1 MRERLLAIVALAAIV
16 TGGVLWLV
24 GESGWADTAWGVG
37 AAVVLIPL
45 TVDTARS
52 LLHGDVGVDAI
63 ALVAIA
69 GALILG
75 EQLAGAI
82 VALMMSGGAALE
94 AWAAGRAR
102 RELRLLV
109 ERAPRI
115 AHRHGVEGV
124 EEVPVEN
131 LVPGDLVV
139 VRAGEII
146 PADARVEGSDAV
158 VDQSALTGE
167 PLPVTVSAGEEV
179 RSGTS
184 NAGNVF
190 DARVTRPASE
200 SAYAAVVELV
210 RRAESDRA
218 PFTRLAD
225 RYAAVF
231 LPFTLAVSGLAW
243 AASGDPV
250 RGLAVMVVATPCPLI
265 LAAPIAFVGGL
276 SRAAKAGVIVKG
288 AGVLERLGSATAV
301 LLDKTGTVTSGEPD
315 VERIVRLGAMDED
328 EILRH
333 AGSLDQLS
341 AHVLADSLVRAATS
355 RGLPLETPTD
365 VDESPGRGIAGRVD
379 GRRVV
384 VGSTGWLE
392 DRGYDGVRTLAEAAL
407 DGGDGAG
414 RAKILVGVDGE
425 LQGLIVMAD
434 HLRPGADRIAAELHD
449 AGVEHVAL
457 VSGDQLDVAREVAA
471 QLGIDEVYAEQDPA
485 DKLRVVDEVRNRTS
499 GAVVMAGDGINDAPA
514 LALADVGIAMAGK
527 GATVSSEAADVVI
540 VIDRAD
546 RIPFAVRVGRRSLHI
561 ARQSVVAGLGLSVG
575 AMGVAALGYLPPV
588 WGALFQ
594 EVIDVAVILNALR
607 ALRG

>member
-1 MRERLLAIVALAAIV
+1 MKERLLAIVALTAIL

-24 GESGWADTAWGVG
+24 GEPGWADAAWGVG

-45 TVDTARS
+45 TVDTVRS

-82 VALMMSGGAALE
+82 VALMMSGGGALE

-115 AHRHGVEGV
+115 AHRHGAEGV
-124 EEVPVEN
+124 EEVSVEQ

-139 VRAGEII
+139 VRAGEIV
-146 PADARVEGSDAV
+146 PADATVAGSVAV

-167 PLPVTVSAGEEV
+167 PLPVTIPAGGEV

-190 DARVTRPASE
+190 NARVTRPASE

-210 RRAESDRA
+210 RTAESDRA

-231 LPFTLAVSGLAW
+231 LPFTLAVAGLAW

-288 AGVLERLGSATAV
+288 AGVLERLGSVSAV

-315 VERIVRLGAMDED
+315 VDRIVPLGTMDED
-328 EILRH
+328 EVLGH
-333 AGSLDQLS
+333 AASLDQLS
-341 AHVLADSLVRAATS
+341 VHVLAESLVSAAAA
-355 RGLPLETPTD
+355 RGLTLHVPTE
-365 VDESPGRGIAGRVD
+365 VDESPAGASR
-379 GRRVV
+379 
-384 VGSTGWLE
+384 
-392 DRGYDGVRTLAEAAL
+392 AA
-407 DGGDGAG
+407 
-414 RAKILVGVDGE
+414 
-425 LQGLIVMAD
+425 
-434 HLRPGADRIAAELHD
+434 
-449 AGVEHVAL
+449 
-457 VSGDQLDVAREVAA
+457 
-471 QLGIDEVYAEQDPA
+471 
-485 DKLRVVDEVRNRTS
+485 
-499 GAVVMAGDGINDAPA
+499 
-514 LALADVGIAMAGK
+514 
-527 GATVSSEAADVVI
+527 
-540 VIDRAD
+540 
-546 RIPFAVRVGRRSLHI
+546 
-561 ARQSVVAGLGLSVG
+561 
-575 AMGVAALGYLPPV
+575 
-588 WGALFQ
+588 
-594 EVIDVAVILNALR
+594 
-607 ALRG
+607 